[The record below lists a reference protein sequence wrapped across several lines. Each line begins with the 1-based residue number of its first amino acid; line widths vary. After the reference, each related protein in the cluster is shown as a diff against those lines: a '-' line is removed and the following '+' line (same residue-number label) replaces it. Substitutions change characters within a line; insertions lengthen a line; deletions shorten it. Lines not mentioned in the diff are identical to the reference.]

1 MSEHAYNV
9 LFLCTGNS
17 ARSIMAEA
25 LLNRI
30 GQKRFRAFSAGS
42 VPKGEIHPMALH
54 VLRRQNYLVDD
65 LRSKSW
71 DEFARPDSPELNFVF
86 TLCDRAWEENC
97 PVWPGQPMTAH
108 WGMADPAAFE
118 GTETERIVAFNDTM
132 KMLTNRISIFTCL
145 PIHSLDRLSL
155 QKRLEEI
162 GKTSMPEEEPEAK
175 TA

>member
-1 MSEHAYNV
+1 MNDPEYNV

-42 VPKGEIHPMALH
+42 IPKGEVHPLALH
-54 VLRRQNYLVDD
+54 VLQRQHYPIDELH
-65 LRSKSW
+65 SKSW
-71 DEFARPDSPELNFVF
+71 DEFSQAGAPELNFVF

-108 WGMADPAAFE
+108 WGLQDPAAFE
-118 GTETERIVAFNDTM
+118 GTDTEKMVAFNDAM
-132 KMLTNRISIFTCL
+132 KMLTNRISIFTAL

-155 QKRLEEI
+155 QKRLDAIGQTGIQLEEVRLR
-162 GKTSMPEEEPEAK
+162 A
-175 TA
+175 